1 MPSWIQDIQ
10 GYTTILDENG
20 DPVQRRHALQ
30 VVGATVTDNGSVTLI
45 EVPPGATGTAPAA
58 SDTEAGIIEIA
69 TAVEANALSDT
80 TRAVTPGRIP
90 LATDTQRGV
99 IEIATAAEA
108 DALSDTTRAVTPGRI
123 PLATDTQRGVIEIAT
138 AAEQETGTDT
148 TRAVTPGRQHA
159 HPSAA
164 KWWAC
169 VRFPSGSPV
178 LTTSYNVTSI
188 TDTATGRLQVNI
200 ATNFSS
206 ADWVPCVTITFGAT
220 TGSAC
225 AVPVVHN
232 VSAGTVELHCRQV
245 TAFPTVFAN
254 PTSWFAC
261 GFGDQ

>member
-69 TAVEANALSDT
+69 TAVEAN
-80 TRAVTPGRIP
+80 
-90 LATDTQRGV
+90 
-99 IEIATAAEA
+99 
-108 DALSDTTRAVTPGRI
+108 ALSDTTRAVTPGRI

-220 TGSAC
+220 TGGSC

>member
-69 TAVEANALSDT
+69 TAVEAN
-80 TRAVTPGRIP
+80 
-90 LATDTQRGV
+90 
-99 IEIATAAEA
+99 
-108 DALSDTTRAVTPGRI
+108 ALSDTTRAVTPGRI

-245 TAFPTVFAN
+245 TAFPTVFTN

>member
-99 IEIATAAEA
+99 IEIATAAE
-108 DALSDTTRAVTPGRI
+108 
-123 PLATDTQRGVIEIAT
+123 
-138 AAEQETGTDT
+138 QETGTDT

-188 TDTATGRLQVNI
+188 TNTATGRLQVNI

-220 TGSAC
+220 TGGSC

-245 TAFPTVFAN
+245 TAFPTVFTN

>member
-69 TAVEANALSDT
+69 TAVEAN
-80 TRAVTPGRIP
+80 
-90 LATDTQRGV
+90 
-99 IEIATAAEA
+99 
-108 DALSDTTRAVTPGRI
+108 ALSDTTRAVTPGRI

-220 TGSAC
+220 TGGSC

-245 TAFPTVFAN
+245 TAFPTVFTN

>member
-108 DALSDTTRAVTPGRI
+108 DALSDTTRAVTPGR
-123 PLATDTQRGVIEIAT
+123 
-138 AAEQETGTDT
+138 
-148 TRAVTPGRQHA
+148 QHA

-220 TGSAC
+220 TGGSC

>member
-69 TAVEANALSDT
+69 TAVEAN
-80 TRAVTPGRIP
+80 
-90 LATDTQRGV
+90 
-99 IEIATAAEA
+99 
-108 DALSDTTRAVTPGRI
+108 ALSDTTRAVTPGRI